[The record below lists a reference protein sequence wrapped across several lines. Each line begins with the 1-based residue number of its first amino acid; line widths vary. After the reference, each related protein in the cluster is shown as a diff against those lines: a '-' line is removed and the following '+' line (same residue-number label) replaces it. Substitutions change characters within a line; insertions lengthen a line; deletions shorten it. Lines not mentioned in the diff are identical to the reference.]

1 MACATALYSS
11 LQGQRVRES
20 EMVTERERGGGRGG
34 EREKTSKSR
43 RDYATMIRELHDVG
57 KPIETKYFKFDC

>member
-1 MACATALYSS
+1 
-11 LQGQRVRES
+11 
-20 EMVTERERGGGRGG
+20 VTERER

-43 RDYATMIRELHDVG
+43 GDYATMIREQHDVY